1 MLLPAAAELPSEV
14 YEPVPNHCS
23 ELGIEYKAVTA
34 ACLGMELKKKQP
46 KHLVLSL
53 VSLVLDLGKCIVL
66 EDGMGGSK

>member
-1 MLLPAAAELPSEV
+1 MLVPAAVELPSEV

-34 ACLGMELKKKQP
+34 ACLGMELKKKT